1 MRWLVKSLR
10 ETESIQMLSYHLTFA
25 YKGSSYSRSFH
36 SSHVCFGHKMF
47 FYYIVHDYLTAYER
61 WERYIVVISSFICIR
76 SSRNNTINPIIYT
89 SLFLFISYAI
99 TDAYDMYWF
108 SLNLL
113 HFTLIADIKFHG
125 IPCNCWNR
133 LLATRRYLIFH
144 FCCDLAQLT
153 FSINPISSL

>member
-47 FYYIVHDYLTAYER
+47 FYYIVHDYLTAYNSNS
-61 WERYIVVISSFICIR
+61 RY
-76 SSRNNTINPIIYT
+76 NTIKPIMYT

-108 SLNLL
+108 SLNILC
-113 HFTLIADIKFHG
+113 FTHIADIKFHG

>member
-47 FYYIVHDYLTAYER
+47 FYYIVDDYLTAY
-61 WERYIVVISSFICIR
+61 
-76 SSRNNTINPIIYT
+76 NNTIKLIMYT
-89 SLFLFISYAI
+89 SLFLSISYAI
-99 TDAYDMYWF
+99 NDAYDMYWF

-113 HFTLIADIKFHG
+113 RFTHIADIKLRG
-125 IPCNCWNR
+125 IPFNCWDR

-144 FCCDLAQLT
+144 FCCDLVQLT